1 VKRPRSGGTA
11 SGRKSRGALTRRRRK
26 GRLLPW
32 VIGIC
37 VVAAVLAFAWKF
49 ATEVRKPA
57 PGRKPTVEKKPVLLY
72 FSDGEGQSLVGE
84 KRDIPRHEKTEDEAK
99 ELVAELAR
107 GSRGKLI
114 PTLPSAAKLLGFR
127 IDPEGRA
134 TADFN
139 RSLVKDHPGGSSAE
153 LLTVYSIVQTL
164 THRFPEIRSVR
175 ILVEGKAAET
185 LAGHLSLDRPF
196 APRPDLVAGKKG

>member
-1 VKRPRSGGTA
+1 VKRTRSSGA
-11 SGRKSRGALTRRRRK
+11 AGRKSRGAGSRRRRR

-32 VIGIC
+32 VVGIC
-37 VVAAVLAFAWKF
+37 VVAAVLVFAWKF
-49 ATEVRKPA
+49 ATEVRKPEA
-57 PGRKPTVEKKPVLLY
+57 GRKPTVEKNGVLLY

-84 KRDIPRHEKTEDEAK
+84 KRAIRRHERAEEEAK
-99 ELVAELAR
+99 ALIAELAR

-114 PTLPSAAKLLGFR
+114 PTLPPTAKLLSFR

-139 RSLVKDHPGGSSAE
+139 RSLAQDHPGGSSAE

-175 ILVEGKAAET
+175 ILVEGKVAET